1 MPKQRQKLTD
11 RLERKWPFFR
21 HVWAS
26 HTAPMMLLSLRE
38 EGEVQVDGINP
49 AMESLLALDQAATGE
64 RAREGLP
71 RALLRVLGS
80 AVPECLIQ
88 QASVASQHSDLF
100 SHSSHAWELLLIPVS
115 EPGKRGKR
123 VFCTLSRVVPERRT
137 QDELERL
144 VAERTREL
152 EAANRMLHELAVK
165 DTLTDC
171 YNRRHLTH
179 LASREFQQALAR
191 NKPLSVLMLD
201 IDHFKHVNDQH
212 GHAAG
217 DAAIRQVAVVCQEL
231 LREGDLLGRF
241 GGDEFIV
248 VLPEVSE
255 SQAEQ
260 VAERLRS
267 RVAALPVY
275 WKQVTLH
282 ITVSLGIATLRPHED
297 GSLDDLFYRADMQLL
312 QAKQRGRNRF
322 VPAAK

>member
-1 MPKQRQKLTD
+1 MPKHRSSLTE

-21 HVWAS
+21 HVWSS
-26 HTAPMMLLSLRE
+26 HTAPMFLVSQRLDGGLS
-38 EGEVQVDGINP
+38 VDGLNP
-49 AMESLLALDQAATGE
+49 AMEALLAMDQAVGGGS
-64 RAREGLP
+64 RSGSLP
-71 RALLRVLGS
+71 SALTRALDA
-80 AVPECLIQ
+80 AVPECLQ
-88 QASVASQHSDLF
+88 QQSSMSLNHSELF
-100 SHSSHAWELLLIPVS
+100 SHSPHTWELLLIPVA
-115 EPGKRGKR
+115 EPGRNGKR
-123 VFCTLSRVVPERRT
+123 VFCTLSKVAPERRS
-137 QDELERL
+137 QEELERL

-179 LASREFQQALAR
+179 LAVREFQQALAR
-191 NKPLSVLMLD
+191 AQPLSVIMMD
-201 IDHFKHVNDQH
+201 IDHFKHVNDHH

-241 GGDEFIV
+241 GGDEFVV
-248 VLPEVSE
+248 VLPSVSE
-255 SQAEQ
+255 QQAEQ

-282 ITVSLGIATLRPHED
+282 ITLSLGIATLLPDRD
-297 GSLDDLFYRADMQLL
+297 SSLDDLFYRADMQLL

-322 VPAAK
+322 LPVAK